1 MNGKWW
7 HMYSKQNFILS
18 TMFLTLV
25 LSASELPEAQ
35 ELDNGLMNEFP
46 KNKVIKRAPASN
58 VLSFEADMVEGEK
71 RRPDLFLQTDVEEL
85 SLDNILYIR
94 RDFNDFHSIDS
105 KRRPRHFRFRA
116 KK

>member
-1 MNGKWW
+1 MF
-7 HMYSKQNFILS
+7 SKFISLM
-18 TMFLTLV
+18 TLLFLV
-25 LSASELPEAQ
+25 SALSANELPEAQ
-35 ELDNGLMNEFP
+35 ELDNDLMNDAP
-46 KNKVIKRAPASN
+46 KNKIIKRAPASA
-58 VLSFEADMVEGEK
+58 VLSFEADVVEGEK
-71 RRPDLFLQTDVEEL
+71 RRPDLFLQTDVEDL